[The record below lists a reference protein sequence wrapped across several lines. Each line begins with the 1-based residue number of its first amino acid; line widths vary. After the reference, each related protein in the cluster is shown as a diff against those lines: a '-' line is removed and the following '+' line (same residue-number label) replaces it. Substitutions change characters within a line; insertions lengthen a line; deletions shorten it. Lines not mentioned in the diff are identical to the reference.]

1 MNQTITF
8 FEKSVYGKTLIY
20 PKCDKANIFAGL
32 IGTKT
37 FSTGQLSLIEALGY
51 KIELIGLP
59 S

>member
-20 PKCDKANIFAGL
+20 PKCDRANVFAGL

-37 FSTGQLSLIEALGY
+37 FTLNQLGLIQGLGY
-51 KIELIGLP
+51 TVELIALL

>member
-20 PKCDKANIFAGL
+20 PKCDKAILMSGL
-32 IGTKT
+32 TGSRT
-37 FSTGQLSLIEALGY
+37 FNDTQLDVIRALGY
-51 KIELIGLP
+51 TVELIELP

>member
-32 IGTKT
+32 TGTKT
-37 FSTGQLSLIEALGY
+37 FTTGQLSLIEGLGY
-51 KIELIGLP
+51 TVNLISLP

>member
-32 IGTKT
+32 TGTKT
-37 FSTGQLSLIEALGY
+37 FTVGQLNLIKGLGY
-51 KIELIGLP
+51 NVELIALP
-59 S
+59 H